1 MAQERAAGGMWTR
14 SVHAAGPRRSRCA
27 ALGACV
33 AAAACLLAGRAGAE
47 GTLRLAVEWD
57 KLAALLHG
65 GEAPSSHPSWRPDR
79 DRAIL
84 EMPRVEDRGSPEA
97 PRAEATALLEGLQGR
112 GRWSLVA
119 RDWQV
124 SRPLMGRLGPTD
136 QVRPGRSKRM
146 VLLRGRLLEGPI
158 SPFAQLG
165 IGQWRIDPDMP
176 AMPHDSVPAGQIGVG
191 VEYALASWVSLAFE
205 ADCTLLDPAHLDP
218 PDPLRLERPG
228 SGLVPRDVRWVHPP
242 ALWGSFLAAR
252 ARF

>member
-1 MAQERAAGGMWTR
+1 MA
-14 SVHAAGPRRSRCA
+14 
-27 ALGACV
+27 V
-33 AAAACLLAGRAGAE
+33 AASLLAGRAGAE
-47 GTLRLAVEWD
+47 GTVRLAVEWD

-65 GEAPSSHPSWRPDR
+65 GDAQPEPAWRPDR
-79 DRAIL
+79 DRA
-84 EMPRVEDRGSPEA
+84 VPEA
-97 PRAEATALLEGLQGR
+97 PRAEATALIEGLQGR

-136 QVRPGRSKRM
+136 EVLRGRSKRM
-146 VLLRGRLLEGPI
+146 VLLRGRLLDGPF

-165 IGQWRIDPDMP
+165 LGQWRIDPDRP
-176 AMPHDSVPAGQIGVG
+176 AMPHDSVPAGQVGVG

-218 PDPLRLERPG
+218 PDPLQLERPG
-228 SGLVPRDVRWVHPP
+228 TGLLPRDVRWIHPP